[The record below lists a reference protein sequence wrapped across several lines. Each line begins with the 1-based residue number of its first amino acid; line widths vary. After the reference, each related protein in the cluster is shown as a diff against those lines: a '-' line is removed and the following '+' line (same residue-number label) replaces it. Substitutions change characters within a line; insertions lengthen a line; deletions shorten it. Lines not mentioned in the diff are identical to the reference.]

1 MAIAIDIL
9 INVSANN
16 KTPAVSQTPVA
27 VTIIAIAGVGQ
38 WIDRIETLD
47 RVVRLLLPV
56 EPVLAYGM
64 LFH

>member
-27 VTIIAIAGVGQ
+27 VTIIAIAGGP
-38 WIDRIETLD
+38 IN
-47 RVVRLLLPV
+47 
-56 EPVLAYGM
+56 
-64 LFH
+64 